1 MSIAIYAVVKPS
13 RVLFFLTCGM
23 CLGTLA
29 IAGAIGSGN
38 VGELSPVSRVLFGSG
53 CFFVAFSVLY
63 QQIRQRSEFHIHISG
78 SGQIRFAELKP
89 MEVGQENSPPVLA
102 KVETEA
108 RLMPASTIWPW
119 LLLLRLQIDAKTVV
133 TVPVLPDCLP
143 ADTFRALSVACRWIT
158 AHEHSM
164 KH

>member
-13 RVLFFLTCGM
+13 RVLFSLTCGM

-29 IAGAIGSGN
+29 LAGAIWFGS
-38 VGELSPVSRVLFGSG
+38 VGELGPVSRILFGSG
-53 CFFVAFSVLY
+53 CFFIAFSVLH

-78 SGQIRFAELKP
+78 SGQIRLAELKP
-89 MEVGQENSPPVLA
+89 TEAGRENPPPVLA
-102 KVETEA
+102 NVETEA

-119 LLLLRLQIDAKTVV
+119 LLLLRLQVDAKTVI

-143 ADTFRALSVACRWIT
+143 SDTFRALSVACRWIT

-164 KH
+164 KY